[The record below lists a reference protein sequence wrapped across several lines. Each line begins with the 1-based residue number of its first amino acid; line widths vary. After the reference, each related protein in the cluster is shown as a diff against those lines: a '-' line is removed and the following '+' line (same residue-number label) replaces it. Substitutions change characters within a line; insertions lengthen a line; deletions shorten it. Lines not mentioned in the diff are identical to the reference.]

1 MSGWQ
6 TSVNQSDN
14 NSAQIGIAIEPVTEL
29 SQKTPIQ
36 QSAASTVSS
45 FVEFTQKMLSH
56 VFNYCTSFAVAQSDM
71 QPQPNETFI
80 PMSSLKKWYDTFQRR
95 MTLDP
100 NFWKD
105 L

>member
-1 MSGWQ
+1 MLSGWS
-6 TSVNQSDN
+6 TTLSRDETM
-14 NSAQIGIAIEPVTEL
+14 AQIGIAIEPVAEL

-36 QSAASTVSS
+36 HTEASTVSS

-56 VFNYCTSFAVAQSDM
+56 VFNYCSSFAVSQSEM
-71 QPQPNETFI
+71 TPQPNENFV
-80 PMSSLKKWYDTFQRR
+80 PMSSLKKWYETFQRR
-95 MTLDP
+95 MTMDP